1 MVTLL
6 FYSATMAGGPTFFGG
21 AVLQNIWPSSA
32 PGLEMP
38 RRTTRSD
45 RSGRVLPP
53 LPHRPVCK
61 YLIYHVTLP
70 NCMVPSCE
78 LPANLEK
85 SKFKGRRG
93 AGVTYFPCTASRTA
107 LFGICLLHAGYS
119 ICTPP

>member
-6 FYSATMAGGPTFFGG
+6 SYSATMTCGPTFFGG
-21 AVLQNIWPSSA
+21 AVLLNIWPSAA
-32 PGLEMP
+32 PGLEMRGHTP
-38 RRTTRSD
+38 RSD
-45 RSGRVLPP
+45 RSGSALPP

-70 NCMVPSCE
+70 NCVVPSCE

-93 AGVTYFPCTASRTA
+93 G
-107 LFGICLLHAGYS
+107 GGGG
-119 ICTPP
+119 